1 MNDCLTDPYYVSQST
16 KLSRQLKEFQILD
29 KNIGLVVDEYGEIE
43 GLISVED
50 IYHEIVGKF
59 KPEQNNAEINV
70 LNKNNV
76 IVDGNIRVRD
86 INKKL
91 DWKLPESGSK
101 TLNGVIVDFLEDIPK
116 QKICLTLNNY
126 RMEILNIE
134 DNTITKVRIA
144 KVLNRDDE

>member
-1 MNDCLTDPYYVSQST
+1 MCIRD
-16 KLSRQLKEFQILD
+16 RG
-29 KNIGLVVDEYGEIE
+29 NI
-43 GLISVED
+43 
-50 IYHEIVGKF
+50 
-59 KPEQNNAEINV
+59 
-70 LNKNNV
+70 

-101 TLNGVIVDFLEDIPK
+101 TLNGVIVDYLEDIPK

-134 DNTITKVRIA
+134 DNTITKVRIS
-144 KVLNRDDE
+144 KIFNKDGE